1 MRIYDNHSH
10 TREYSLDGKQ
20 TFDEL
25 IADAEAAGLAG
36 FMITEHY
43 DKDLIDGIPHPRVSD
58 YGAPAAPGEWIF
70 PFGPVLERT
79 QAAREQLRARGSE
92 LEILHGIEIGWLPYQ
107 NPGLWDW
114 MAENGKDFDG
124 IIAAVHCVDGRDIYY
139 DRRSYEEGRKAAY
152 GRYLDHA
159 IDLLRA
165 DLDFDILGHFDYV
178 ERYAGFEN
186 PRMRYEEQAERLDE
200 LFRLLIAQGKSIEF
214 NTRTR
219 YRTLA
224 SSGIDIGAPDG
235 AILRRYLE
243 LGGERVSLSSDC
255 HEDHNVGRYFSDM
268 IEWFRANGLRY
279 LTHFKGRQAV
289 FNSIE

>member
-10 TREYSLDGKQ
+10 TREFSPDGSQ
-20 TFDEL
+20 SFDEL
-25 IADAEAAGLAG
+25 IADVEAAGLAG

-43 DKDLIDGIPHPRVSD
+43 DKDMIDGIPHPGISE
-58 YGAPAAPGEWIF
+58 YGAPAAAGEWVF
-70 PFGPVLERT
+70 PFA
-79 QAAREQLRARGSE
+79 AARERTEAAREALVARGSE

-114 MAENGKDFDG
+114 MAGNGQGFDG
-124 IIAAVHCVDGRDIYY
+124 IIVAVHCVDGRDIYY
-139 DRRSYEEGRKAAY
+139 DRRSYEDGRAAAY

-178 ERYAGFEN
+178 MRYAHYEDA
-186 PRMRYEEQAERLDE
+186 RLLYEEQAGKLDE
-200 LFRLLIAQGKSIEF
+200 IFRLLIAQGKSLEF

-219 YRTLA
+219 YRLLDA
-224 SSGIDIGAPDG
+224 GGVDIGLPDG

-243 LGGERVSLSSDC
+243 LGGERVSLGSDC
-255 HEDHNVGRYFSDM
+255 HEAGNAGRFFPDM
-268 IEWFRANGLRY
+268 IEWLRANGLRY
-279 LTHFKGRQAV
+279 LTHFRKREAV
-289 FNSIE
+289 FESIE